1 MKTLKNSIIVAV
13 LTIGS
18 LTITQAQETARKGWD
33 GTIKGRKQTQ
43 GATFGEKSN
52 EGATTETQTAVFAS
66 RKGYQ
71 CYMAK
76 SDIATTSSEKL
87 ANNKHPDLMKRQLET
102 TPESENVE
110 NGLADKIKLTPIK
123 SKELT
128 GTVSLLK

>member
-1 MKTLKNSIIVAV
+1 MKALKNSIIAAV
-13 LTIGS
+13 LTISS
-18 LTITQAQETARKGWD
+18 LTIAQAQETSRKGWD
-33 GTIKGRKQTQ
+33 GTIKGSKQTQ

-71 CYMAK
+71 YYMAQ
-76 SDIATTSSEKL
+76 SDMATTSIKL
-87 ANNKHPDLMKRQLET
+87 SNNKHPDLMKRQLET
-102 TPESENVE
+102 APESENVD
-110 NGLADKIKLTPIK
+110 NGLADKIKATPIK

>member
-1 MKTLKNSIIVAV
+1 MKTLKNSIIAAV
-13 LTIGS
+13 LTISS
-18 LTITQAQETARKGWD
+18 LTIAQAQESSRKGWD

-52 EGATTETQTAVFAS
+52 EEATTETQTAAFAS

-71 CYMAK
+71 YYMAK
-76 SDIATTSSEKL
+76 SDMAATSVKL
-87 ANNKHPDLMKRQLET
+87 SNNKNPELMKYESKV
-102 TPESENVE
+102 TPVSENVE

>member
-1 MKTLKNSIIVAV
+1 MKTLKNSIIAAV

-18 LTITQAQETARKGWD
+18 LTIAQAQETARKGWD

-71 CYMAK
+71 YYMAK
-76 SDIATTSSEKL
+76 SDITTTSEKM
-87 ANNKHPDLMKRQLET
+87 ANNKNPELMKYESKV
-102 TPESENVE
+102 TPVSENVE
-110 NGLADKIKLTPIK
+110 NGLADKIKATPIK
-123 SKELT
+123 SNELT